1 MKTIRILFALAIIAA
16 LALFGFIYSGIYP
29 IGADVPHARLT
40 ALLLE
45 TLRER
50 SIEQASARIA
60 VPSLDDA
67 AMIARGGAEYEEMCS
82 GCHLKPG
89 LENSE
94 LRKGLYPQPPN
105 LTLAQ
110 HGHADPAAAAAQ
122 RFWVIKHGVKASAM
136 PAWGLSHDDE
146 LIWSIVAFLQKLPSL
161 DAAQYAAMTSGES
174 SHSHEHEHEN
184 STKSLQADEGADS
197 MAGTEPAAIVE
208 QFQQA
213 LAGGDT
219 ERAAA
224 LLDPDVKVFESG
236 GFERSREEYA
246 AHHLGADAEFLG
258 QASIRLLSRSGEAV
272 GDLAW
277 VGSES
282 RISAMD
288 AAKPV
293 ELTSTETMVLRKGE
307 SGWRIVHI
315 HWSSQLADPSATGH

>member
-40 ALLLE
+40 ALLLD

-50 SIEQASARIA
+50 SIEQASAHIA

-67 AMIARGGAEYEEMCS
+67 AMIARGAAEYEEMCS

-89 LENSE
+89 LEDTE

-105 LTLAQ
+105 LTLAG
-110 HGHADPAAAAAQ
+110 HGNADSVAAAAEH
-122 RFWVIKHGVKASAM
+122 FWVIKHGIKASGM

-146 LIWSIVAFLQKLPSL
+146 VIWSIVAFLQKLPTL
-161 DAAQYAAMTSGES
+161 DAAQYSAMSSGES
-174 SHSHEHEHEN
+174 SHSHEHEHAD
-184 STKSLQADEGADS
+184 STDAQAGEGADS
-197 MAGTEPAAIVE
+197 MAGTEPAVIVE

-213 LAGGDT
+213 LASGDT
-219 ERAAA
+219 EQAAA

-236 GFERSREEYA
+236 GVERSRQEYA

-258 QASIRLLSRSGEAV
+258 QASVKLLSRSGDAV

-307 SGWRIVHI
+307 SGWHIVHI
-315 HWSSQLADPSATGH
+315 HWSSRPADPSATDH

>member
-16 LALFGFIYSGIYP
+16 LALLGFIYSGIYP
-29 IGADVPHARLT
+29 IGADVPHARIT

-60 VPSLDDA
+60 VPSLDDP

-89 LENSE
+89 LDDTE
-94 LRKGLYPQPPN
+94 LRKGLYPPPPN
-105 LTLAQ
+105 LSLARG
-110 HGHADPAAAAAQ
+110 GHADPVAAAAE
-122 RFWVIKHGVKASAM
+122 RFWVIKHGIKASAM

-146 LIWSIVAFLQKLPSL
+146 VIWSIVAFLGKLPNIDS
-161 DAAQYAAMTSGES
+161 AEYAAMTSGES
-174 SHSHEHEHEN
+174 SHHHEHEHGA
-184 STKSLQADEGADS
+184 STSAAQPDSGADD

-208 QFQQA
+208 QFQKA
-213 LAGGDT
+213 LTSGQTDEAV
-219 ERAAA
+219 A
-224 LLDPDVKVFESG
+224 LLDPDVKIFESG
-236 GFERSREEYA
+236 GVERSREQYA

-258 QASIRLLSRSGEAV
+258 QASIKLLSRSGDAV

-288 AAKPV
+288 AAKPI
-293 ELTSTETMVLRKGE
+293 ELASTESMVLRKGE

-315 HWSSQLADPSATGH
+315 HWSSQPIGQSVANE